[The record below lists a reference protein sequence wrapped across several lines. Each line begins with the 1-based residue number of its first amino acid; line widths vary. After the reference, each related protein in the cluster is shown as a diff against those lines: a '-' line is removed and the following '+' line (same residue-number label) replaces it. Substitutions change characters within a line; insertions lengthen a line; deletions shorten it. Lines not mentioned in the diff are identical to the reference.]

1 MQRTLIQGC
10 RGSDFNARVL
20 GGRVSLQ
27 RLGARGQGMVLQE
40 MTAWLGMKNTEELDV
55 QGRERGGGF
64 RQREPCKQR
73 HKGREARGCGR
84 NSWQRVYFGLENGGW
99 MRLGGKEAG
108 GW

>member
-1 MQRTLIQGC
+1 MEGVCSPHGGQAHAKDLNQGC

-27 RLGARGQGMVLQE
+27 CLGARGQGMVLQE

-73 HKGREARGCGR
+73 HKAREARGCG
-84 NSWQRVYFGLENGGW
+84 GT
-99 MRLGGKEAG
+99 AG
-108 GW
+108 SEST